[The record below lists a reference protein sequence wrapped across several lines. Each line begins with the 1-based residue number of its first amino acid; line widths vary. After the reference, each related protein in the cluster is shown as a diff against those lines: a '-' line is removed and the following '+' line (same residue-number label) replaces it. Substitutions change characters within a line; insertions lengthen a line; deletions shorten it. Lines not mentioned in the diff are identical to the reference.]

1 MKSQFVREKSNQ
13 DESCQ
18 NEDPQ
23 PDPEPHVKV
32 RDKKGGPIGSVNFL
46 LSNTFSGICEMLF
59 WMSSF
64 DLPIYPEQGQ

>member
-23 PDPEPHVKV
+23 PDPEPHVKE
-32 RDKKGGPIGSVNFL
+32 RDKKGGPIGTVNFL
-46 LSNTFSGICEMLF
+46 LSNTFSGICEM
-59 WMSSF
+59 
-64 DLPIYPEQGQ
+64 